1 MCGLALVEALMRK
14 RSMVAIAAVG
24 LLGGVAQVDAHGGG
38 FHGGGAPRGGAP
50 HGGAPHVMAPPAIP
64 LSPGAITSAAVQ
76 AGAFHTVA
84 PEVDRPRDDLVQHDF
99 RQDRDFRHDRDRFG
113 AQGVRIGFPGG
124 GVNFAPRPPSRAIPV
139 LYNYYYGAGDNYYSN
154 PASDYDTSAQAC
166 PGAGRDASSRM
177 DDCRR

>member
-1 MCGLALVEALMRK
+1 MRK

-38 FHGGGAPRGGAP
+38 FHGGGAP
-50 HGGAPHVMAPPAIP
+50 HVMAPPAIP
-64 LSPGAITSAAVQ
+64 LNPAAITPAAIQ

-84 PEVDRPRDDLVQHDF
+84 PEAERPRDDLVQHDF
-99 RQDRDFRHDRDRFG
+99 RQDRDVRHDRDGFG

-139 LYNYYYGAGDNYYSN
+139 LYNYYYGASDNYYSN
-154 PASDYDTSAQAC
+154 AASDYGAAADAC
-166 PGAGRDASSRM
+166 PGWRWDASSQTRVWT
-177 DDCRR
+177 DNCQG

>member
-1 MCGLALVEALMRK
+1 MRK
-14 RSMVAIAAVG
+14 RSLVAIAAVG

-38 FHGGGAPRGGAP
+38 FHGGGAPRGG
-50 HGGAPHVMAPPAIP
+50 
-64 LSPGAITSAAVQ
+64 GAITSAAVQ
-76 AGAFHTVA
+76 AGAFHTVS

-139 LYNYYYGAGDNYYSN
+139 LYNYYYGASDNYYSN

-166 PGAGRDASSRM
+166 PGAGRDASRRM